1 MWVAVIEA
9 QAIVAKDFSAHRACV
24 YLYVALLSG
33 RKGVGGGRRKGV
45 GGRGKEGGGRREGE
59 GGRGKEGGGRRE
71 GEGGRGK
78 EGGGRREGEGGR
90 GKEGGGR
97 REGARGKAYP
107 VFAYTL
113 GSCQF
118 FFSNSNSVTCSTALS
133 DAIDLSRS
141 WFQL

>member
-97 REGARGKAYP
+97 REGEGGREREVRHIQCLHIHWDHA
-107 VFAYTL
+107 
-113 GSCQF
+113 SF
-118 FFSNSNSVTCSTALS
+118 FFRTPTVLLAVPH
-133 DAIDLSRS
+133 
-141 WFQL
+141 

>member
-45 GGRGKEGGGRREGE
+45 GGRGKEGGGRREG
-59 GGRGKEGGGRRE
+59 KEGGGRRE

-78 EGGGRREGEGGR
+78 EGGSER
-90 GKEGGGR
+90 
-97 REGARGKAYP
+97 
-107 VFAYTL
+107 
-113 GSCQF
+113 
-118 FFSNSNSVTCSTALS
+118 
-133 DAIDLSRS
+133 
-141 WFQL
+141 